1 MNFPSSSFLVG
12 LLLAALVPTIA
23 QNSAPPTI
31 AEALQKHH
39 VAVTRPSLLVAL
51 RSPDAEVRGLAAAQ
65 LAEDKANDEIPAI
78 EQALAVEQVSGTKVN
93 IAFALGELGNASG
106 VDALKRS
113 CHDSGME
120 PVFRV
125 RAAQYMLDLRSNVCL
140 RDTLDLLET
149 QSSDISSDLTGALS
163 LVPQFK
169 NVTVSE
175 SQELLAAVLR
185 NLENA
190 ESSARMSAGN
200 ALAELRDSSAIPY
213 LQNAITAESD
223 EVGRESLENALQRL
237 QRSQ

>member
-12 LLLAALVPTIA
+12 LLLAALVPAIA

-51 RSPDAEVRGLAAAQ
+51 RSPDAEVRGLAAGQ
-65 LAEDKANDEIPAI
+65 LAEDKAKDEIPAI

-125 RAAQYMLDLRSNVCL
+125 RAAQYMLDLRSNACL

-149 QSSDISSDLTGALS
+149 QSSDISSDLMGALS

-175 SQELLAAVLR
+175 SQEFLTAVLR

-190 ESSARMSAGN
+190 ESSVRMSAGN

-223 EVGRESLENALQRL
+223 EVVRESLENALQRL